1 MGLMKNLE
9 NTELTPVCEI
19 SQGVVL
25 SILKWNEKKL
35 QVVSKSGGFGNKDV
49 FIEAAKKL
57 IQY

>member
-25 SILKWNEKKL
+25 SILKWNEKNYKL
-35 QVVSKSGGFGNKDV
+35 YLNQVDLEIKMF
-49 FIEAAKKL
+49 L
-57 IQY
+57 

>member
-25 SILKWNEKKL
+25 STLKWNEKKL

-49 FIEAAKKL
+49 LIEAAKKL